1 MNCVYMLFTGTYNNY
16 VIYDQPLIKTITSD
30 QFASTYDLF
39 CFFELWFFWRWIWCC
54 FVYWLGILEAWARG
68 DEPLMTLG
76 VDTALYCH
84 KSSYTNTP
92 LHTGKSSRL
101 LLPKYYIPLM
111 YLRNK
116 LIFVLMGI
124 LSRPGPQLN
133 SDDRDTKL
141 YNDYYCHL

>member
-1 MNCVYMLFTGTYNNY
+1 MNSPWLKQWLQINLRLLM
-16 VIYDQPLIKTITSD
+16 IY
-30 QFASTYDLF
+30 FV
-39 CFFELWFFWRWIWCC
+39 FELWFFWRWIWCC